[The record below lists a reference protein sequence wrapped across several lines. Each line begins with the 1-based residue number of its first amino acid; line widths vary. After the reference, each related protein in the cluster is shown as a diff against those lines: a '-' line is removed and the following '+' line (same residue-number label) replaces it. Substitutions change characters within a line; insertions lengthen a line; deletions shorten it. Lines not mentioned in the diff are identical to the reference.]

1 MDDDPSRFADSHGGE
16 SLRGVIPSDVSRETS
31 SPFAALALLPDAKAG
46 EEAVQDVFNMDT
58 SDQASQ

>member
-1 MDDDPSRFADSHGGE
+1 MDDAPPRFADSHGRE
-16 SLRGVIPSDVSRETS
+16 SQREVIPSDVSRETLRT
-31 SPFAALALLPDAKAG
+31 FAALALLPDAEAG